1 MSWTTDRA
9 TIVSALP
16 SGYVLIPENREPDS
30 EDRAASHNHK
40 AYSLKLTGVE
50 HEILSAD
57 IMHYTYDVAM
67 RIIYVGVDGTIR
79 ITNEELAITL
89 MNTISNISGFV
100 NFTDSPT
107 IEEIDEKHIIF
118 ELAFNFGQ
126 ADNE

>member
-1 MSWTTDRA
+1 M
-9 TIVSALP
+9 
-16 SGYVLIPENREPDS
+16 
-30 EDRAASHNHK
+30 
-40 AYSLKLTGVE
+40 KLTGVE

-79 ITNEELAITL
+79 ITNEELAMTL

-126 ADNE
+126 ASNE